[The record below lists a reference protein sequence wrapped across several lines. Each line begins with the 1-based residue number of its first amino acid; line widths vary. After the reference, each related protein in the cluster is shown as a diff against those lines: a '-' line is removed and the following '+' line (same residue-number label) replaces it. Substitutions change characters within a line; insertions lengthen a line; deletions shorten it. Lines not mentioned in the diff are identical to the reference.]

1 VQIVENMAKYYVFV
15 ILNFKIIEVEIMDK
29 RYEITALCGMG
40 LGSSSIARMAI
51 MEFVD
56 KYKINAFVNVA
67 DIGMIKGLKSDI
79 VLTTKSMESHIPK
92 EMYENMKVV
101 FVTNLMKKDEINNSL
116 YKIFKE
122 WGAIK

>member
-1 VQIVENMAKYYVFV
+1 MTNLK
-15 ILNFKIIEVEIMDK
+15 IEVKIMDK

>member
-1 VQIVENMAKYYVFV
+1 MQIVENMAKYYVFV

-40 LGSSSIARMAI
+40 LGSSSIARMVI
-51 MEFVD
+51 MEFID
-56 KYKINAFVNVA
+56 KYKINASVNVA
-67 DIGMIKGLKSDI
+67 DIGMIKGLRSDI

>member
-1 VQIVENMAKYYVFV
+1 MQIVENMAKYYVFV

>member
-1 VQIVENMAKYYVFV
+1 
-15 ILNFKIIEVEIMDK
+15 MDK

-40 LGSSSIARMAI
+40 LGSSSIARMVI